1 MFQKPK
7 QRFPYLIETHIN
19 HDKTYHIRNNWLG
32 PIFFSSGD
40 SHTKGLL
47 VQLHPGFED
56 VTEVDTDPK
65 QRFVSFKVTSSNGRV
80 LRVLCVYAPSEH
92 NTREQ
97 LPPGHFFRRLQNYM
111 ENKSEGNKNKTML
124 EDSKLTMD
132 KMDRDGGNTT

>member
-1 MFQKPK
+1 M
-7 QRFPYLIETHIN
+7 
-19 HDKTYHIRNNWLG
+19 G
-32 PIFFSSGD
+32 PIFFSS
-40 SHTKGLL
+40 SHKRIACLASS
-47 VQLHPGFED
+47 GFEG

-80 LRVLCVYAPSEH
+80 LRVLCVYDPSEH

-111 ENKSEGNKNKTML
+111 ENKSEGNKSKTML